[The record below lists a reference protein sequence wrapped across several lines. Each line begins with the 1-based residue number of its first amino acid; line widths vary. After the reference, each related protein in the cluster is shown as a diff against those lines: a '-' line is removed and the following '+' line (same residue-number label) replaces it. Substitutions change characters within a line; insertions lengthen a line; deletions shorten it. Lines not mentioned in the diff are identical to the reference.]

1 MPEFDVQ
8 FPDNMNITV
17 TTPVTAKLDDE
28 ENLCLK
34 IAIQLY
40 TYADFENVKNRQ
52 DYAKECLLKAADFV
66 KAYRKFKK
74 SKYMEVIEK

>member
-1 MPEFDVQ
+1 MPEFDIS
-8 FPDNMNITV
+8 FPDNMSVLVNG
-17 TTPVTAKLDDE
+17 PVTAKIDDE

-52 DYAKECLLKAADFV
+52 DFAKECLLKAADFV
-66 KAYRKFKK
+66 KAYRKFKN

>member
-1 MPEFDVQ
+1 MPELDVQ
-8 FPDNMNITV
+8 FPDQMNIV
-17 TTPVTAKLDDE
+17 VNSPVTAKIDDE

-40 TYADFENVKNRQ
+40 TYADFEKIQNRQ
-52 DYAKECLLKAADFV
+52 DFAKECLLKAADFV

-74 SKYMEVIEK
+74 SNYMEVIVK

>member
-8 FPDNMNITV
+8 FPDNMSITV
-17 TTPVTAKLDDE
+17 NEPVTAKIDDE

-34 IAIQLY
+34 LAMQLY
-40 TYADFENVKNRQ
+40 TYADFEKIQNRQ
-52 DYAKECLLKAADFV
+52 DFAKECLLKAADFV

>member
-1 MPEFDVQ
+1 MAEIDVR
-8 FPDNMNITV
+8 FPDQMNITV
-17 TTPVTAKLDDE
+17 TSPVTAKIDDE

-40 TYADFENVKNRQ
+40 TYADFENVNNRQ
-52 DYAKECLLKAADFV
+52 DFAKECLLKAADFV

-74 SKYMEVIEK
+74 SKYMEVIVK

>member
-1 MPEFDVQ
+1 MPEFDIS
-8 FPDNMNITV
+8 FPDNMTISVNG
-17 TTPVTAKLDDE
+17 PVTAKIDDE

-52 DYAKECLLKAADFV
+52 DFAKDCLLKAADFV
-66 KAYRKFKK
+66 KAYRKFKN
-74 SKYMEVIEK
+74 SKYMEIV

>member
-1 MPEFDVQ
+1 MAEFDIS
-8 FPDNMNITV
+8 FPDNMTV
-17 TTPVTAKLDDE
+17 SVNGPVTAKIDDE

-52 DYAKECLLKAADFV
+52 DFAKDCLLKAADFV
-66 KAYRKFKK
+66 KAYRKFKN
-74 SKYMEVIEK
+74 SKYMEIV

>member
-1 MPEFDVQ
+1 MADSEIQ
-8 FPDNMNITV
+8 FPNKMTV
-17 TTPVTAKLDDE
+17 TFDGPVITAVDDE

-52 DYAKECLLKAADFV
+52 DFAKECLLKAADFV
-66 KAYRKFKK
+66 KAYRKFKN